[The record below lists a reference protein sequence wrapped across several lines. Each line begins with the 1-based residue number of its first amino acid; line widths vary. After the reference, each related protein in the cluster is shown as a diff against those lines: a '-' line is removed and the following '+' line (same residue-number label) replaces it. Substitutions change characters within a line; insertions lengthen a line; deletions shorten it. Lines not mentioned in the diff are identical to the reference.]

1 LAIRPRRLCEPDSP
15 LARRFAYD
23 GPVFEARAMTDTP
36 DLPSMTPP
44 SLPLEPPAGR
54 PRIWQAALLFVAFG
68 TVAGGSCVASE
79 SSNLL
84 AVLFVLTMPFA
95 AGALALLVFRLWRLR
110 VAEAWPTLGQA
121 ALMAVAG
128 AGLALGGCGGWAV
141 TMDASGLVAFSFA
154 LGAVF
159 VVGLVLAVGSS
170 ELFVIALGRAILKRP
185 GAR

>member
-1 LAIRPRRLCEPDSP
+1 
-15 LARRFAYD
+15 
-23 GPVFEARAMTDTP
+23 
-36 DLPSMTPP
+36 
-44 SLPLEPPAGR
+44 
-54 PRIWQAALLFVAFG
+54 
-68 TVAGGSCVASE
+68 
-79 SSNLL
+79 
-84 AVLFVLTMPFA
+84 MPFA

-128 AGLALGGCGGWAV
+128 AGLAVGGCGGWAV